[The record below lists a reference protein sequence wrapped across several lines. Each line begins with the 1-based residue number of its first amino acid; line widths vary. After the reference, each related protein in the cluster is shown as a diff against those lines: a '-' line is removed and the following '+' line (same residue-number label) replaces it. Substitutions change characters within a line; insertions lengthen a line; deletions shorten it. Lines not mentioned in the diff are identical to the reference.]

1 MITTGNWP
9 DALEPIAH
17 KNFDVGMDKVPAE
30 KDMFFK
36 VRRSKKR
43 TETYMELGDIGAMN
57 QFTGSVPYDDISEGY
72 SFTVTARQFAKGIK
86 IQREFVETDQQEI
99 VEGLPQMLGR
109 AAHNRLATDI
119 FFMFNNGFNASQTTL
134 DTLSLFNAAH
144 TSNNGGTN
152 QTNIGTTAFSA
163 PAVEATRI
171 RMIKFLTNKDN
182 RFDVK
187 PDTLIV
193 PEDIYEA
200 AYEVI
205 GSAGKVDTANNNPN
219 FHKGKYNL
227 IHSVWLDD
235 TNNWFMVDS
244 RLMKMFNTWNDVVDL
259 EFNKAR
265 DFDGFVAK
273 YSAYMFY
280 SYIPRDWR
288 WGLGHQV
295 S

>member
-119 FFMFNNGFNASQTTL
+119 FFM
-134 DTLSLFNAAH
+134 
-144 TSNNGGTN
+144 
-152 QTNIGTTAFSA
+152 
-163 PAVEATRI
+163 
-171 RMIKFLTNKDN
+171 
-182 RFDVK
+182 
-187 PDTLIV
+187 
-193 PEDIYEA
+193 
-200 AYEVI
+200 
-205 GSAGKVDTANNNPN
+205 
-219 FHKGKYNL
+219 
-227 IHSVWLDD
+227 
-235 TNNWFMVDS
+235 
-244 RLMKMFNTWNDVVDL
+244 
-259 EFNKAR
+259 
-265 DFDGFVAK
+265 
-273 YSAYMFY
+273 
-280 SYIPRDWR
+280 
-288 WGLGHQV
+288 
-295 S
+295 